1 MDFLDLAKQVMLDNI
16 ILQQTN
22 ADILKE
28 IEEEEKR
35 KEIDKKL
42 NELTKNKA
50 EDENGVFVVNKFTL
64 RKEINK
70 LSYAK
75 LKGLS
80 EINPIVYLTNEVLH
94 KQLDDSFTS
103 FFKEILY
110 FGEEKD
116 VLMLADLKEQLEI
129 SRTFVELMES
139 RLRDLKKKLK

>member
-28 IEEEEKR
+28 VEDEEKR
-35 KEIDKKL
+35 KELDKKL
-42 NELTKNKA
+42 DELTVNKV

-75 LKGLS
+75 LKGLA